1 MPEKRQPVSAG
12 CRFSAACPPLA
23 PTPQT
28 HCGSGLARE
37 GGVSVNICCPDTL
50 PSRASPLPQGICGV

>member
-1 MPEKRQPVSAG
+1 MPEKRQTASAG

-37 GGVSVNICCPDTL
+37 SVESVDICFSDTL